1 MKTVRYEF
9 SFASFSYQHFGWL
22 GRLLARAFYSNSRVK
37 LEKTLED
44 TGLSI
49 YPQAYFS
56 MIGFIFILSTL
67 ITASIIIL
75 TRFIFIA
82 PLPLLII
89 LLGYFIPKV
98 LAQDRAQK
106 LDLEVPFAG
115 TYISVMATGGLSPYE
130 SLKKLR
136 DCDLLPNISKA
147 VNDIEIDVQVK
158 GSDPISAIEKS
169 AQNLPSKDYKDLMLG
184 YTSTLRTGGDVI
196 HYLVVRTE
204 TMFKDLAVKVKT
216 FGERAGTLM
225 EAYITVSILMTLTLT
240 VMFMT
245 TLSLQQFWHGT
256 LSASTFL
263 LYGYIILPL
272 ISLLFVYLSDS
283 QQLSRPINDWRPY
296 KVFLATLPLTIFLI
310 ITMFV
315 PFAVP
320 SLTLSIATPFTGFIV
335 WLRNALQLSMGY
347 NAALGMGIALLA
359 GSIPAAIAHSY
370 FARKG
375 KGVEHDVSNFMR
387 DLTEARKTGASPE
400 NCVENLSGRNYGRF
414 TPILETATTQIQ
426 WGLPF
431 GVIYATFK
439 AKIKSWIALINV
451 YLLVDAIAVG
461 GGTPETLET
470 LTHFSENLSS
480 LEKEKNQSLR
490 PLVFMPYIGT
500 GILLFSTIIFLGF
513 SGTVMGSYS
522 NQTIPFTTVTTLILP
537 PLMFQVFFIG
547 LVTGKIGSGETSA
560 GFKHAAILIA
570 VALILLPIA
579 NLLIAPLAGGFGN

>member
-1 MKTVRYEF
+1 MKTAKNEF
-9 SFASFSYQHFGWL
+9 SFASFSYQYFGWM

-37 LEKTLED
+37 LEKILED
-44 TGLSI
+44 TGLKI
-49 YPQAYFS
+49 FPQAYFS
-56 MIGFIFILSTL
+56 VAGFIFILSVIL
-67 ITASIIIL
+67 TASIIIL
-75 TRFIFIA
+75 TGLIFIA
-82 PLPLLII
+82 PAPLLVI
-89 LLGYFIPKV
+89 LLGYAIPKI

-115 TYISVMATGGLSPYE
+115 AYISVMATGGLSPYE
-130 SLKKLR
+130 SLKRLK
-136 DCDLLPNISKA
+136 DCDLLPNFSKA

-158 GSDPISAIEKS
+158 GSDPVSAIEKS

-204 TMFKDLAVKVKT
+204 AMFKDLAAKVKT
-216 FGERAGTLM
+216 FGERASTLM
-225 EAYITVSILMTLTLT
+225 ETYITITILMTLTLT
-240 VMFMT
+240 IMFMT
-245 TLSLQQFWHGT
+245 TLSLQQFWHGN

-272 ISLLFVYLSDS
+272 ISLLFIYLSDS
-283 QQLSRPINDWRPY
+283 QQISRPLNDWRTY
-296 KVFLATLPLTIFLI
+296 KVFLATLPLTLFLI

-315 PFAVP
+315 PFAAS
-320 SLTLSIATPFTGFIV
+320 SLTLSFAAPFAGFIV
-335 WLRNALQLSMGY
+335 WLGNVLRLSAGY
-347 NAALGMGIALLA
+347 DAALGMGIALLVGA
-359 GSIPAAIAHSY
+359 IPAAIANSY
-370 FARKG
+370 YAQKR
-375 KGVEHDVSNFMR
+375 KGVEHEVSSFMR

-400 NCVENLSGRNYGRF
+400 NCIENLSGRNYGKF
-414 TPILETATTQIQ
+414 TPILETATIQIR

-439 AKIKSWIALINV
+439 EKIKSWIALINV

-470 LTHFSENLSS
+470 LTHFSETLSS

-490 PLVFMPYIGT
+490 PLAIMPYIGA

-522 NQTIPFTTVTTLILP
+522 NQSIPFSMVATLILP
-537 PLMFQVFFIG
+537 PLMFQVFFVG
-547 LVTGKIGSGETSA
+547 LVTGKISSGETSA

-579 NLLIAPLAGGFGN
+579 NLLIAPLAGGFR

>member
-1 MKTVRYEF
+1 MKPVRSDF
-9 SFASFSYQHFGWL
+9 SFSSFSYQHFGWM
-22 GRLLARAFYSNSRVK
+22 GRLMARAFYSNDRVK
-37 LEKTLED
+37 LEEILED
-44 TGLSI
+44 TGLRI

-56 MIGFIFILSTL
+56 MTGFIFILSIIL
-67 ITASIIIL
+67 TAFVIIL

-82 PLPLLII
+82 PLPLLVI
-89 LLGYFIPKV
+89 LLGYVVPKII
-98 LAQDRAQK
+98 AQDRAQK

-130 SLKKLR
+130 SLKKLK
-136 DCDLLPNISKA
+136 DCDLLPNMSKA
-147 VNDIEIDVQVK
+147 VSDIEIDVRVK

-216 FGERAGTLM
+216 FGERAGMLM
-225 EAYITVSILMTLTLT
+225 EAYITISILMTLTLT

-283 QQLSRPINDWRPY
+283 QQLSRPINDWRTY
-296 KVFLATLPLTIFLI
+296 KIFFATLPLTIFLI

-320 SLTLSIATPFTGFIV
+320 SLSLATPFSGFIV
-335 WLRNALQLSMGY
+335 WFRNALGLSAGY
-347 NAALGMGIALLA
+347 DAALGMGIALLV

-370 FARKG
+370 YGRRG
-375 KGVEHDVSNFMR
+375 KGVEHDVSSFMR
-387 DLTEARKTGASPE
+387 DLTEARKSGASPE

-439 AKIKSWIALINV
+439 EKIRSWIALINV

-522 NQTIPFTTVTTLILP
+522 SHTIPFQMVTTLILP

-547 LVTGKIGSGETSA
+547 LVAGKIGSGETSA

-579 NLLIAPLAGGFGN
+579 NLLIAPLAGGFGS